1 MLSGVKLLPLAVA
14 AVLVKHPDRAG
25 VLAECRRA
33 ASADTPAPTAQF
45 ALIFERLALHYPEGK
60 LKGREEAMRK
70 SDWLRLV
77 GHLPADIMSA
87 AADAYVASD
96 ARFFPTP
103 GQFLAFARRPMVE
116 RRLLAQRARDTLA
129 LIEKETAHGED
140 C

>member
-1 MLSGVKLLPLAVA
+1 MA
-14 AVLVKHPDRAG
+14 AVLVKHPDRAA

-33 ASADTPAPTAQF
+33 AAADAPAPVQQF
-45 ALIFERLALHYPEGK
+45 ALIFERLALHYPESK
-60 LKGREEAMRK
+60 LNAREDTIRR
-70 SDWLRLV
+70 SDWIRIV

-103 GQFLAFARRPMVE
+103 GQFLAFARRAMTAREV
-116 RRLLAQRARDTLA
+116 LARRARDTLA
-129 LIEKETAHGED
+129 LIDMEAADGKG